1 MKSYELIADGEQIVK
16 ELAARMNAGK
26 IGLQDAEQRIVGFL
40 NWVGD
45 LMVQEVVAGVEEP
58 TQANRIMVDG
68 EVAVFDQVRNLRFI
82 NRFGE
87 TVVRPRRCYKFVDQ
101 RGSFAPLDAK
111 LGIEGCFGFS
121 PLMTMLICLLGA
133 DESYERS
140 ATKLEALLGFAVS
153 STAVQRTTEKTG
165 ERIPDDPTE
174 LIDADERG
182 QRCPLM
188 VVEVDGTTSPQ
199 ISPQPGVTGRESL
212 RAETCWKECN
222 LVVIEKRDAD
232 NEITDR
238 WTGAR
243 YGPRMDFEPYAA
255 QAGMQMGFMA
265 AEQTLF
271 IADGAHHNWELA
283 ATHFPGSVQILDYYH
298 AAEHLGKFCQL
309 LPGSQRTP
317 QLRKWEKLL
326 YQGEALQLIHE
337 LKGAVWKLADTD
349 DGWKHINYFE
359 NNKERM
365 DYGRYRA
372 CGWPMGSG
380 SVEGQCKFVVGRRF
394 KGNGMRWR
402 PHDNECVLRT
412 RLAVLNGDLKR
423 YFQPRSEVWNE
434 AA

>member
-1 MKSYELIADGEQIVK
+1 MKSHELVSSAERIVK
-16 ELAARMNAGK
+16 ELSGRLNAGQL
-26 IGLQDAEQRIVGFL
+26 GLQDAEQRIVEFL

-45 LMVQEVVAGVEEP
+45 LMVQEVVEGVEEP
-58 TQANRIMVDG
+58 TRANRIMVDG

-87 TVVRPRRCYKFVDQ
+87 YVLRPRRCYKFLN
-101 RGSFAPLDAK
+101 RPGSFAPVDAK

-140 ATKLEALLGFAVS
+140 ASKLEALLGYAVS

-165 ERIPDDPTE
+165 ERIPDDPAE
-174 LIDADERG
+174 LIDGAEHG
-182 QRCPLM
+182 QPCPLM

-212 RAETCWKECN
+212 RAQTCWKECN
-222 LVVIEKRDAD
+222 LVVIEKRDG

-243 YGPRMDFEPYAA
+243 YGPRKDFEPYAA
-255 QAGMQMGFMA
+255 QAGMQMGFMG

-271 IADGAHHNWELA
+271 IADGARHNWELA
-283 ATHFPGSVQILDYYH
+283 ATHFPGAVQILDYYH
-298 AAEHLGKFCQL
+298 AAEHLAEFCHL
-309 LPGSQRTP
+309 LPASDRHS
-317 QLRKWEKLL
+317 QLRKWTKLL
-326 YQGEALQLIHE
+326 YHGEALQLIVD
-337 LKGAVWKLADTD
+337 LQGAVWKLSDTD
-349 DGWKHINYFE
+349 AGCKHITYFR
-359 NNKERM
+359 NNQARM

-372 CGWPMGSG
+372 ADWPIGSG
-380 SVEGQCKFVVGRRF
+380 SVEGHCKFVVGRRF

-402 PHDNECVLRT
+402 PHDNEGVLRT
-412 RLAVLNGDLKR
+412 RLAVLNGDLEG
-423 YFQPRSEVWNE
+423 YFQPRPEVWCE

>member
-1 MKSYELIADGEQIVK
+1 MKSHELVTTAERIVK
-16 ELAARMNAGK
+16 ELSTRVNGGTM
-26 IGLQDAEQRIVGFL
+26 GLQDAEQEIVEFL

-45 LMVQEVVAGVEEP
+45 LMVQEVVDCVEEP
-58 TQANRIMVDG
+58 TRANRIMVDG
-68 EVAVFDQVRNLRFI
+68 EVAVFEQVRNLRFI

-87 TVVRPRRCYKFVDQ
+87 HVVRARRCYKFRNQ
-101 RGSFAPLDAK
+101 PGSFAPLDAK

-140 ATKLEALLGFAVS
+140 ATKLQALLGYAVS

-165 ERIPDDPTE
+165 ERIPDDPAE
-174 LIDADERG
+174 LIDAAQHG
-182 QRCPLM
+182 QPCPLM

-212 RAETCWKECN
+212 RAQTCWKECN
-222 LVVIEKRDAD
+222 LVVIEKRDGKK
-232 NEITDR
+232 ITDR

-243 YGPRMDFEPYAA
+243 YGPRKDFEPYAA
-255 QAGMQMGFMA
+255 QAGMQMGFMD

-271 IADGAHHNWELA
+271 IADGARHNGELA
-283 ATHFPGSVQILDYYH
+283 MTHFPGAVQILDYYH
-298 AAEHLGKFCQL
+298 AAGHLAEFCDL
-309 LPGSQRTP
+309 LAAAMRSER
-317 QLRKWEKLL
+317 LRQWKTLL
-326 YQGEALQLIHE
+326 YDGETLQLIHE
-337 LKGAVWKLADTD
+337 MKRCVAKLTDTD
-349 DGWKHINYFE
+349 GGWKQINYFV
-359 NNKERM
+359 NNQQRM

-372 CGWPMGSG
+372 AGWPIGSG

-412 RLAVLNGDLKR
+412 RLAVLNGDLEH
-423 YFQPRSEVWNE
+423 YFQPRPEVWAK

>member
-1 MKSYELIADGEQIVK
+1 MKSHELVSSAERVVK
-16 ELAARMNAGK
+16 ELSRRLNASQ
-26 IGLQDAEQRIVGFL
+26 IGLQDAEQRIVEFL

-45 LMVQEVVAGVEEP
+45 LMVQEVVEGVAEP
-58 TQANRIMVDG
+58 TRANRIMVDG

-87 TVVRPRRCYKFVDQ
+87 YVIRPRRCYKLLNQ
-101 RGSFAPLDAK
+101 PGSFAPLDAK

-133 DESYERS
+133 DEAYERS
-140 ATKLEALLGFAVS
+140 ASKLQALLGYAVS

-165 ERIPDDPTE
+165 ERIPEDPAE
-174 LIDADERG
+174 LIDAAQGRP
-182 QRCPLM
+182 CPLM

-199 ISPQPGVTGRESL
+199 ISPQPGVTGRDSL
-212 RAETCWKECN
+212 RAPTCWKECN
-222 LVVIEKRDAD
+222 LVVIEKRDG
-232 NEITDR
+232 EKVIDR

-243 YGPRMDFEPYAA
+243 YGPRKDFEPYAA
-255 QAGMQMGFMA
+255 QAGMQMGFMG

-271 IADGAHHNWELA
+271 IADGARHNWELA
-283 ATHFPGSVQILDYYH
+283 ATHFPGAVQILDYYH
-298 AAEHLGKFCQL
+298 AAEHLAEFCHL
-309 LPGSQRTP
+309 LPASDRDS
-317 QLRKWEKLL
+317 QLRKWTTLL
-326 YQGEALQLIHE
+326 YHGEALQLIVE
-337 LKGAVWKLADTD
+337 LQAAVWKLSDTD
-349 DGWKHINYFE
+349 AGCKHITYFR
-359 NNKERM
+359 NNQARM

-372 CGWPMGSG
+372 ADWPIGSG

-412 RLAVLNGDLKR
+412 RLAVLNGELER
-423 YFQPRSEVWNE
+423 YFQPRPEVWRE

>member
-1 MKSYELIADGEQIVK
+1 MESQELVPTAQRIVK
-16 ELAARMNAGK
+16 ELSRGLNAGQ
-26 IGLQDAEQRIVGFL
+26 IGLQDAEQRIVEFV

-45 LMVQEVVAGVEEP
+45 LMVQEVVESVQEP
-58 TQANRIMVDG
+58 TRANRIMVGG

-87 TVVRPRRCYKFVDQ
+87 YVVRARRCYKFLDQ
-101 RGSFAPLDAK
+101 PGSFAPLDAQ

-133 DESYERS
+133 EEAFERS
-140 ATKLEALLGFAVS
+140 ATKLEALLGYAVS
-153 STAVQRTTEKTG
+153 ATAVQRTTEKTG
-165 ERIPDDPTE
+165 ERIPDDPAE
-174 LIDADERG
+174 LIDAAAHG
-182 QRCPLM
+182 KPCPLM

-199 ISPQPGVTGRESL
+199 ISPLPGVTGRKSL

-222 LVVIEKRDAD
+222 LVVIDKRDGKT
-232 NEITDR
+232 ITDR

-243 YGPRMDFEPYAA
+243 YGPRKDFEPYAA
-255 QAGMQMGFMA
+255 QAGMQMGFMH

-271 IADGAHHNWELA
+271 IADGARHNWELA
-283 ATHFPGSVQILDYYH
+283 MTHFPGAVQILDYYH
-298 AAEHLGKFCQL
+298 AAGHLGEFCGL
-309 LPGSQRTP
+309 LPASTREQHRQRCST
-317 QLRKWEKLL
+317 LL
-326 YQGEALQLIHE
+326 YNGEPLQLIVE
-337 LKGAVWKLADTD
+337 MKGVVAKLTD
-349 DGWKHINYFE
+349 AEAGWKHINYFQ
-359 NNKERM
+359 NNQQRM

-372 CGWPMGSG
+372 CGWPIGSG

-412 RLAVLNGDLKR
+412 RLAVLNGELER
-423 YFQPRSEVWNE
+423 YFQPRPEVWNE

>member
-1 MKSYELIADGEQIVK
+1 MKSQELVPTAQRIVK
-16 ELAARMNAGK
+16 ELSRGLNAGQ
-26 IGLQDAEQRIVGFL
+26 IGLQDAEQKIVEFV

-45 LMVQEVVAGVEEP
+45 LMVQEVVEGVQEP
-58 TQANRIMVDG
+58 TRANRLIVDG
-68 EVAVFDQVRNLRFI
+68 KVAVFDQVRNLRFI

-87 TVVRPRRCYKFVDQ
+87 HVVRARRCYKFLDQ
-101 RGSFAPLDAK
+101 PGSFAPLDAQ
-111 LGIEGCFGFS
+111 LGIEECFGFS
-121 PLMTMLICLLGA
+121 PLMTTLICLLGS
-133 DESYERS
+133 DEAFERS
-140 ATKLEALLGFAVS
+140 ATKLEALLGYAVS

-165 ERIPDDPTE
+165 ERIPDDPAE
-174 LIDADERG
+174 LIDAAQHG

-222 LVVIEKRDAD
+222 LVVIEKRDGKK
-232 NEITDR
+232 ITDR

-243 YGPRMDFEPYAA
+243 YGPRQDFEPYAA
-255 QAGMQMGFMA
+255 QAGMQMGFLD

-271 IADGAHHNWELA
+271 IADGARHNWKLA
-283 ATHFPGSVQILDYYH
+283 MTHFPGAVQILDYYH
-298 AAEHLGKFCQL
+298 AAGHLAKFCDL
-309 LPGSQRTP
+309 LPASDRDT
-317 QLRKWEKLL
+317 QLRKWTKLL
-326 YQGEALQLIHE
+326 YHGEPLQLIVE
-337 LKGAVWKLADTD
+337 MKGVVAKLTD
-349 DGWKHINYFE
+349 AEAGWKHINYFH
-359 NNKERM
+359 NNQQRM

-372 CGWPMGSG
+372 ANWPIGSG

-412 RLAVLNGDLKR
+412 RLAVLNGELDR
-423 YFQPRSEVWNE
+423 YFQPRPEVWNE